1 MFARSKRF
9 DSLIQNR
16 VKRIRAIGTS
26 QNTRKLFS
34 QFRIFQSSTKRIL
47 NNLLCFRLLD
57 FNLTLTESI
66 FRIGKSLLVISIGR
80 KIRLLGAF
88 GLSLSLNIPNLSIL
102 QTLHTIT
109 KSFNGKTIGIGLSGL
124 SKIILFTRPKFSY
137 TSITL
142 GRILNG
148 FNLGKLGVNLINF
161 SLKTLRKGVGLS
173 GRTNELEETIG
184 ILDTLSLC
192 DSLQTLS
199 ISILGLCLNILSLN
213 TLQSGFAER
222 RSTCH
227 NVRHRVIL
235 IRTLGRNRTT
245 VGLRNI
251 TLRSTHRLEGRA
263 LEKRVNPGGLHSGT
277 LCNGRLEFVIS
288 PRSIIF
294 HAFILGLSVLTA
306 LGDLKIIHL
315 LLPLTILS
323 VQTASRDGR
332 TGGSGAP

>member
-1 MFARSKRF
+1 M
-9 DSLIQNR
+9 
-16 VKRIRAIGTS
+16 
-26 QNTRKLFS
+26 
-34 QFRIFQSSTKRIL
+34 STKNVL
-47 NNLLCFRLLD
+47 NDFIGLLISQTNTTIAKSVLRTF
-57 FNLTLTESI
+57 
-66 FRIGKSLLVISIGR
+66 KSLLVISIGR

-173 GRTNELEETIG
+173 GRTNELEEAIG

-213 TLQSGFAER
+213 TLQSGFAKR

-263 LEKRVNPGGLHSGT
+263 LEKRVNPGGPHRRT

-294 HAFILGLSVLTA
+294 HAFVLGLRVLTA
-306 LGDLKIIHL
+306 LSNLKIIHL
-315 LLPLTILS
+315 LLPLTIFT
-323 VQTASRDGR
+323 V
-332 TGGSGAP
+332 

>member
-1 MFARSKRF
+1 MFASSKRF

-16 VKRIRAIGTS
+16 VKRIRTIGTS

-47 NNLLCFRLLD
+47 NNFLCFRLLD

-80 KIRLLGAF
+80 KIRFLSTFSCRLGF
-88 GLSLSLNIPNLSIL
+88 DILDIGIL

-109 KSFNGKTIGIGLSGL
+109 ESLNGETISVSLSGL
-124 SKIILFTRPKFSY
+124 GKIILFARPKLSD
-137 TSITL
+137 TGITF
-142 GRILNG
+142 GGILNS
-148 FNLGKLGVNLINF
+148 FNLGELGVNLINL
-161 SLKTLRKGVGLS
+161 SLKALRKSIGLS
-173 GRTNELEETIG
+173 SRTNELKETIR
-184 ILDTLSLC
+184 ILDTFSLC

-199 ISILGLCLNILSLN
+199 VSILGLCLNIFSLN
-213 TLQSGFAER
+213 TLQSGFAKR
-222 RSTCH
+222 RGACH
-227 NVRHRVIL
+227 DVRHRVIRV
-235 IRTLGRNRTT
+235 RTLRGNRTT

-251 TLRSTHRLEGRA
+251 TLRGTHRLEGRA
-263 LEKRVNPGGLHSGT
+263 LEKRVNPSGLHRRT

-315 LLPLTILS
+315 LLPLTIFT
-323 VQTASRDGR
+323 V
-332 TGGSGAP
+332 